1 MHVGCCRRSMK
12 SRRHDLPARHVTLG
26 AWLARPCN
34 VRSVPRAAADRRSGA
49 RTPRAGARIGLAAMS
64 STAPAWTVVGVL
76 LAVAALA
83 VLVRR
88 FRQGDR
94 ASRWLAITAAAW
106 GAAFAAQ
113 GAGAGAVMP
122 AAIQLTLTDLLALLG
137 LPALGLGLLR
147 LARESRG
154 EANVRMDSFSRGW
167 GSGQITDGCLVALSA
182 FIIGWIALLR
192 HAYVVTGVEIGS
204 FIVDLIHPAADLAML
219 AGTLWLATQAG
230 RRGITP
236 YLALAA
242 ATLGDFAAVQA
253 RASALHPG
261 ILSQLSW
268 LVAIALLGLS
278 AQLPGSAASDRSA
291 EVMAGAAEP
300 PLTTLIALTAAS
312 LAAAVSLI
320 FGALTWGH
328 SSLLV
333 IAGGTL
339 VLALIMRI
347 TGLLRQ

>member
-192 HAYVVTGVEIGS
+192 HAYAVTGVGIGS

-219 AGTLWLATQAG
+219 AG
-230 RRGITP
+230 RRGFAP
-236 YLALAA
+236 YLALLA

-253 RASALHPG
+253 RAGNVHPG
-261 ILSQLSW
+261 PVSQLSW

-278 AQLPGSAASDRSA
+278 AQLPASTASDPTA
-291 EVMAGAAEP
+291 EVTPAAAEP

-347 TGLLRQ
+347 TG